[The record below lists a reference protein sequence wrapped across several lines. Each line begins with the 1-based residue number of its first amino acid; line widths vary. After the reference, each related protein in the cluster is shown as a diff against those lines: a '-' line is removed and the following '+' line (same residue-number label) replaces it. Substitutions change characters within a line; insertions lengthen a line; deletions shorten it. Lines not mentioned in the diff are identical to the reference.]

1 MSSVISNEVMNKVT
15 EATGNNV
22 DTRIPVI
29 ITLEASYGSNFS
41 SLENEGFSVNR
52 PFPAIN
58 AVAGTALASSVIKL
72 AKQPGVRKI
81 EYDGEVRAL

>member
-1 MSSVISNEVMNKVT
+1 MSSVISNEVMNKVR
-15 EATGNNV
+15 EARGSNV

-58 AVAGTALASSVIKL
+58 AIAGTALASNVIKTCQTTWS
-72 AKQPGVRKI
+72 K
-81 EYDGEVRAL
+81 EN

>member
-1 MSSVISNEVMNKVT
+1 MSSVISNEVMNKVR
-15 EATGNNV
+15 EARGNSV

-58 AVAGTALASSVIKL
+58 AVAGTALARGVIKL